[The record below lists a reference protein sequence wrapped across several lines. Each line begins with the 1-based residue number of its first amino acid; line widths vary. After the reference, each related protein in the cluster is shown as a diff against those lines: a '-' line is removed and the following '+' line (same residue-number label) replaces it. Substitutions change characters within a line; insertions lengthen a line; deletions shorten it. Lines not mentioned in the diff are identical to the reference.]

1 MSYTNEILDNC
12 KEIIATRKFKAETLQ
27 QKREEEVKV
36 KVPNIAKYLLEM
48 SKSGLAVMKAIGMG
62 ENAENYIKELSEINL
77 KIQKCIKDELIK
89 AGYPAD
95 YLETP
100 YTCKKCN
107 DTGFD
112 GIYSCSCRNSLLKKL
127 NLEELYKVSTAEK
140 CKFDNF
146 DLSFYPD
153 EFCPDFNSTYKEKMQ
168 EIFNYCK
175 DWAEDFDIDS
185 PSLFLHGATGLG
197 KTHLSLAMANVV
209 AEKGYNIIYG
219 SAQNLLS
226 SLEREKFSN
235 NNSGEQEAKIL
246 NCELLIIDDLGS
258 EFLTSYTLMEIYNI
272 INTRINTSRPV
283 IISTNLTEEEIEKKY
298 TQRVLSRI
306 MGDYVSLKFAGRDIR
321 QIKNNF

>member
-1 MSYTNEILDNC
+1 MSYTHEILDAC
-12 KEIIATRKFKAETLQ
+12 KEIIEARKFKAESLQ
-27 QKREEEVKV
+27 RKREEEVKA
-36 KVPNIAKYLLEM
+36 KIPNIAKYQVEM
-48 SKSGLAVMKAIGMG
+48 AKSGLAVMKAIGMG
-62 ENAENYIKELSEINL
+62 ENAESYIKELSEINL
-77 KIQKCIKDELIK
+77 KIQNCVRDELIK

-95 YLETP
+95 YLDIP

-112 GIYSCSCRNSLLKKL
+112 GIYSCSCRNALLKKL
-127 NLEELYKVSTAEK
+127 NLGELYKVSAAEK
-140 CKFDNF
+140 CRFDNF
-146 DLSFYPD
+146 DISFYPD
-153 EFCPDFNSTYKEKMQ
+153 EYCQNFDSTYREKMQ

-197 KTHLSLAMANVV
+197 KTHLSLAIANVV

-219 SAQNLLS
+219 SSQNLLS
-226 SLEREKFSN
+226 TLEREKFSN

-258 EFLTSYTLMEIYNI
+258 EFSTGYTLMEIYNI
-272 INTRINTSRPV
+272 INTRINTSKPV
-283 IISTNLTEEEIEKKY
+283 IISTNLTVEEIEKKY

-306 MGDYVSLKFAGRDIR
+306 MGNYVSLKFAGKDIR
-321 QIKNNF
+321 QVKNNF